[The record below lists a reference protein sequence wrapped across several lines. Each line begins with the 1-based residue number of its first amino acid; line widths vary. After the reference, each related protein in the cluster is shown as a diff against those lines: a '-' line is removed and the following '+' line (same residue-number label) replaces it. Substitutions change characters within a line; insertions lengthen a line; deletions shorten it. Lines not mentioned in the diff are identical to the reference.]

1 MLDRRVIGKNYP
13 PALNEVEKGAIRRFA
28 ESIGDLNPV
37 YRDEEAAR
45 AAGYRSLLAPPTFP
59 ATFTGGVDF
68 LSVLSINP
76 RHVLIGEQSFEYHQP
91 ICAGDRLMVSSRVV
105 DIYEK
110 MGAGGV
116 MDFAVIEDE
125 GRDEKGELVFRA
137 RRTIIVRLPVR
148 PPEVGTMP
156 APAGPTPALPK

>member
-13 PALNEVEKGAIRRFA
+13 PALNDVEKGAIRRFA
-28 ESIGDLNPV
+28 ESVGDPNPI

-59 ATFTGGVDF
+59 ATFSGGVDF
-68 LSVLSINP
+68 LQVLAINP

-91 ICAGDRLMVSSRVV
+91 LCAGDRVTVTSRVV

-110 MGAGGV
+110 MGTGGV
-116 MDFAVIEDE
+116 MDFAVVEDE
-125 GRDEKGELVFRA
+125 GRDDRGELVYRA
-137 RRTIIVRLPVR
+137 RKTIIVRPPMR
-148 PPEVGTMP
+148 PPEAGG
-156 APAGPTPALPK
+156 APPSAPFNPLK